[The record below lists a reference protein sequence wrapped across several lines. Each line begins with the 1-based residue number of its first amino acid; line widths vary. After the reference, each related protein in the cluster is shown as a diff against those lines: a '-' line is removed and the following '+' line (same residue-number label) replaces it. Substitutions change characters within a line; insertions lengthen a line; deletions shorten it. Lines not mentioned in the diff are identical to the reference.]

1 MWWSIFAWKCGGEFL
16 NENVVEKCNR
26 LPGQL
31 WLPSFGVKSI
41 KMEQLE
47 EEQQEEKEEK
57 EEQQQEEEELF

>member
-1 MWWSIFAWKCGGEFL
+1 MK
-16 NENVVEKCNR
+16 ENVVEKCNR

-47 EEQQEEKEEK
+47 EELQEEEERQEEQQEE
-57 EEQQQEEEELF
+57 QQEEEELF